1 MHSLFI
7 GQVFGH
13 GQSHLGSDEPLHH
26 RIVGQIDE
34 HGHMVQDAAFPEGPF
49 KIFRH
54 IIFYTHGGKNN
65 SKFFIG
71 IVPQRRLHDDLGGQ
85 LVMGQ
90 AVAGEDRQ
98 LLAPDQGRKAVDGRD
113 PGADI
118 VSWVFSGHGVQALSV
133 DIQPFF
139 GKDRSQAVD
148 GISDAVEGAPQ
159 HIHGHSDL
167 HGMASEPGV
176 GIAERHVF
184 RALKDLDHGFI
195 LIDLDDAAQLFFLSV
210 YGHFHDLIIGGS
222 GNAFQDRQGA
232 V

>member
-1 MHSLFI
+1 
-7 GQVFGH
+7 
-13 GQSHLGSDEPLHH
+13 
-26 RIVGQIDE
+26 
-34 HGHMVQDAAFPEGPF
+34 
-49 KIFRH
+49 
-54 IIFYTHGGKNN
+54 
-65 SKFFIG
+65 
-71 IVPQRRLHDDLGGQ
+71 
-85 LVMGQ
+85 MGQ

-118 VSWVFSGHGVQALSV
+118 VSWVFSGYGVQGLSV

-148 GISDAVEGAPQ
+148 GISDAVEGASQ

-176 GIAERHVF
+176 GIAECHVF